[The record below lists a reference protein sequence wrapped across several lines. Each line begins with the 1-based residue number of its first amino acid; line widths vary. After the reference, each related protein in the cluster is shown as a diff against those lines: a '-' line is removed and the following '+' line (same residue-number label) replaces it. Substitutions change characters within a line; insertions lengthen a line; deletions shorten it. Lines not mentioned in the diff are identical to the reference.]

1 MAQLDLINVVILIGA
16 GLIVLSALTS
26 LLSARLGVPLL
37 LVFLAVGLLAGV
49 DGPGG
54 IAFDNAPLAFFVGSA
69 ALAVILFDAGFE
81 TTWRSYR
88 LAAGPG
94 LMLATVGVVV
104 TASLVAVAAQWV
116 LPIDWTTAFLLGA
129 IVASTDAAAVFL
141 LLRMGGFNVRDRVRS
156 TLEIESGSN
165 DPIAIFLTLGLAQL
179 AVNPDLESIFALLP
193 TFLLQLGLGA
203 LGGFAGGRL
212 IVWLVNRVRL
222 EEGLY
227 PVVVVGLALAIFG
240 ALNALGASG
249 FLGVYVAG
257 LVAGNSRLYN
267 GPAIRRFQVGLTW
280 LCQIGMFLALGLLAT
295 PSRFLDVLWQAVV
308 IGCVLI
314 LLARPLAAWASLL
327 PFRFGRRETAFIG
340 WVGLRGAVS
349 ILLAIVPL
357 MTGHPDGTGL
367 FNVALVVVILSLVV
381 QGWSVRPMARL
392 LGQIVPTRKG
402 PVDRVEL
409 ALPGERAVE
418 MVVYT
423 VHPESPVAR
432 GQHLPRWARPALV
445 LRQGAELQPEA
456 ATTLLAGDHLYL
468 FATPDKVPLLDR
480 LFAGQVEL
488 SPEDREFF
496 GDFALPADMPLS
508 RLASEYGLPVPPDAA
523 GLPLA
528 AYFQE
533 SFGAVEVGDRL
544 RLATVELVV
553 TEVEGAEAR
562 QIGLVLDPPL
572 PKRPLPFLP
581 TGAEI
586 KAMVAALLRRLGE
599 RRAAGGQ
606 AARPRR
612 EPALLPGVPS
622 PSGGDAAPA
631 DPALPLAGDAAASDK
646 KPDAA
651 DRTPAA

>member
-26 LLSARLGVPLL
+26 LLSLRLGVPLL
-37 LVFLAVGLLAGV
+37 LIFLCVGLLAGE

-54 IAFDNAPLAFFVGSA
+54 IRFDNAPLAFFIGSA

-81 TTWRSYR
+81 TPWRSYR
-88 LAAGPG
+88 LAAAPG
-94 LMLATVGVVV
+94 IILATAGVVV
-104 TASLVAVAAQWV
+104 TSSLVAVAAHWV
-116 LPIDWTTAFLLGA
+116 LPIDWTTAFMLGA
-129 IVASTDAAAVFL
+129 IVASTDSAAVFL
-141 LLRMGGFNVRDRVRS
+141 LLRLGGIGIRDRVRS

-165 DPIAIFLTLGLAQL
+165 DPIAVFLVLGLAAL
-179 AVNPDLESIFALLP
+179 AVNPDLESILSLVP
-193 TFLLQLGLGA
+193 TFLLQLGFGA
-203 LGGFAGGRL
+203 LGGAAGGWG
-212 IVWLVNRVRL
+212 IAWLVNRVRL

-227 PVVVVGLALAIFG
+227 PLVVIGLALAIFG

-257 LVAGNSRLYN
+257 LVAGNKKLYG

-280 LCQIGMFLALGLLAT
+280 LCQIGMFLTLGLLAT
-295 PSRFLDVLWQAVV
+295 PSRFLEVLWQAAVV
-308 IGCVLI
+308 GAVLI
-314 LLARPLAAWASLL
+314 LLARPLAAWLCLL

-357 MTGHPDGTGL
+357 MAGHPEGATL
-367 FNVALVVVILSLVV
+367 FNVAFIVVILSLVV
-381 QGWSVRPMARL
+381 QGWSIRPMAKL
-392 LGQIVPTRKG
+392 LDQVVPKRQG

-409 ALPGERAVE
+409 ALPGELAVE

-423 VHPESPVAR
+423 VGPESPVAR

-445 LRQGAELQPEA
+445 LRDGQELQAEA
-456 ATTLLAGDHLYL
+456 AQALKTGDHLYL

-488 SPEDREFF
+488 APADREFF
-496 GDFALPADMPLS
+496 GDFALPADMPMD
-508 RLASEYGLPVPPDAA
+508 RLAAEYGLPLPAAAA
-523 GLPLA
+523 GLTLA
-528 AYFQE
+528 GWFQQ
-533 SFGAVEVGDRL
+533 SFGEVEVGDRL
-544 RLATVELVV
+544 RVGSVELVV

-581 TGAEI
+581 TGAELKVWI
-586 KAMVAALLRRLGE
+586 AGLLRRLAEWRE
-599 RRAAGGQ
+599 RRRAKPLAE
-606 AARPRR
+606 
-612 EPALLPGVPS
+612 EPKLLPPPPEV
-622 PSGGDAAPA
+622 A
-631 DPALPLAGDAAASDK
+631 ALPPAVEAPPLAESPPPGEKRPPVEGS
-646 KPDAA
+646 P
-651 DRTPAA
+651 PAG

>member
-37 LVFLAVGLLAGV
+37 LIFLCVGLLAGE

-54 IAFDNAPLAFFVGSA
+54 IRFDNAPLAFFIGSA

-81 TTWRSYR
+81 TPWRSYR

-94 LMLATVGVVV
+94 ILLATAGVVV
-104 TASLVAVAAQWV
+104 TSSLVAVVAHWV
-116 LPIDWTTAFLLGA
+116 LPIDWTTSFMLGA
-129 IVASTDAAAVFL
+129 IVASTDSAAVFL
-141 LLRMGGFNVRDRVRS
+141 LLRLGGIGIRDRVRS

-165 DPIAIFLTLGLAQL
+165 DPIAVFLVLGLAAL
-179 AVNPDLESIFALLP
+179 AVNPDLNSILSLVP
-193 TFLLQLGLGA
+193 TFLLQLGFGA
-203 LGGFAGGRL
+203 LGGAAGGWG
-212 IVWLVNRVRL
+212 IAWLVNRVKL

-227 PVVVVGLALAIFG
+227 PLVVIGLALAIFG

-257 LVAGNSRLYN
+257 LVAGNKKLYG

-280 LCQIGMFLALGLLAT
+280 LCQIGMFLTLGLLAT
-295 PSRFLDVLWQAVV
+295 PSRFLEVLWQAGV
-308 IGCVLI
+308 IAFVLI
-314 LLARPLAAWASLL
+314 LLARPLAAWLCLL
-327 PFRFGRRETAFIG
+327 PFNFGRRETAFIG

-357 MTGHPDGTGL
+357 MSGHPDGEIL
-367 FNVALVVVILSLVV
+367 FNVAFIVVILSLVV
-381 QGWSVRPMARL
+381 QGWSVRPMAKL
-392 LGQIVPTRKG
+392 LDQIVPKRQG

-423 VHPESPVAR
+423 VHPQSPVAR

-445 LRQGAELQPEA
+445 LRDGEELQAEA
-456 ATTLLAGDHLYL
+456 AQALKAGDHLYL

-488 SPEDREFF
+488 PPADREFF
-496 GDFALPADMPLS
+496 GDFALAADMPLS
-508 RLASEYGLPVPPDAA
+508 RLAIEYGLPVPADSA
-523 GLPLA
+523 GLALS
-528 AYFQE
+528 AYFE
-533 SFGAVEVGDRL
+533 ANFGEVEVGDRL

-553 TEVEGAEAR
+553 TEVEGTEAR

-581 TGAEI
+581 TGAELKSGI
-586 KAMVAALLRRLGE
+586 ARLLAGLAARWAAHRARRRPTPPIVEPKLLPPP
-599 RRAAGGQ
+599 RAA
-606 AARPRR
+606 
-612 EPALLPGVPS
+612 EPEAPS
-622 PSGGDAAPA
+622 PLAAAPVA
-631 DPALPLAGDAAASDK
+631 GENSGPDGSDPPAG
-646 KPDAA
+646 
-651 DRTPAA
+651 